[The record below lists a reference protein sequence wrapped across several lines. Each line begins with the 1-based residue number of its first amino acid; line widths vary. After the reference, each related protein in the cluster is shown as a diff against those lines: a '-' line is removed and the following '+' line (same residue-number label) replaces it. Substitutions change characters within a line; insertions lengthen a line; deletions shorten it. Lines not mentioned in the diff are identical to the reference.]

1 MEKTRLWT
9 KQFIIGT
16 IINFLLVLNYY
27 LLMVI
32 MVNYAT
38 SRYQT
43 SESIAGLSASMFVI
57 GALLARFFSARLMS
71 KINEKNVLVLAALF
85 EVITSAL
92 YFAAF
97 NLPVLLGI
105 RVLHG
110 LSYGMA
116 STAVSTI
123 VTGSIAK
130 ERHGEGIGYFMLSIK
145 VGAAIGPF
153 FGMFLIQHGG
163 YSYIF
168 AFCTAAAIIC
178 LLSALLFGSSES
190 KPLTEKAPQ
199 KPAKGLANIFEIKAI
214 AISVVCA
221 GIYFC
226 YSSIISFLTPYS
238 TSIHLQTAASFFFI
252 VYSIVILVTRPFT
265 GKMYDRKGAV
275 FTMFPAFASFFIGM
289 ILLSQAAEEQDENA
303 RPELATHIENP
314 DQYDTIILGYP
325 NWWGDMPQPLF
336 TFLEEYDF
344 SGKTII
350 PFNSHGGSGFSNT
363 IEEIK
368 ELQPDA
374 NVSDEGLSISRDKV
388 ADSAQDVTD
397 WAKSLGLSE

>member
-1 MEKTRLWT
+1 
-9 KQFIIGT
+9 
-16 IINFLLVLNYY
+16 
-27 LLMVI
+27 MVI

-57 GALLARFFSARLMS
+57 GALLARFFSAQLMS

-130 ERHGEGIGYFMLSIK
+130 ERHGEGIGYFMLSIT

-163 YSYIF
+163 YSYI
-168 AFCTAAAIIC
+168 
-178 LLSALLFGSSES
+178 LLFVLLRQSYACCQ
-190 KPLTEKAPQ
+190 L
-199 KPAKGLANIFEIKAI
+199 
-214 AISVVCA
+214 
-221 GIYFC
+221 C
-226 YSSIISFLTPYS
+226 YSDL
-238 TSIHLQTAASFFFI
+238 
-252 VYSIVILVTRPFT
+252 
-265 GKMYDRKGAV
+265 
-275 FTMFPAFASFFIGM
+275 
-289 ILLSQAAEEQDENA
+289 
-303 RPELATHIENP
+303 
-314 DQYDTIILGYP
+314 P
-325 NWWGDMPQPLF
+325 NLNQ
-336 TFLEEYDF
+336 
-344 SGKTII
+344 
-350 PFNSHGGSGFSNT
+350 
-363 IEEIK
+363 
-368 ELQPDA
+368 
-374 NVSDEGLSISRDKV
+374 
-388 ADSAQDVTD
+388 
-397 WAKSLGLSE
+397 